1 MENRVQRKLQ
11 PNNGENNIRDFED
24 EESYLT
30 KRENKNNK
38 ENREHQWSK
47 VCDSSA
53 YILEKPSWT
62 DHVLYTKYNS
72 KAKIQE
78 AYPNA
83 MHQIKAQV
91 LHIIANLKP

>member
-38 ENREHQWSK
+38 ENREHQ
-47 VCDSSA
+47 
-53 YILEKPSWT
+53 
-62 DHVLYTKYNS
+62 
-72 KAKIQE
+72 
-78 AYPNA
+78 
-83 MHQIKAQV
+83 
-91 LHIIANLKP
+91 